1 VQHDIADCQFP
12 ISDWTSEVKLD
23 VYLAGTSI
31 GNRQSKIGNIKMFRR
46 INVSA
51 AVIVLI
57 CFFLPW
63 LQVSCAGAHDSLSGF
78 QLARYESALLWLVP
92 ILMLA
97 VIAFNSMRAWKEESR
112 VAAILSIVCGAVS
125 ALLMNRER
133 IRANDTAGVISAQLT
148 GWFWLS
154 LISSVAI
161 VASSL
166 GRLLHRR
173 RPEN

>member
-1 VQHDIADCQFP
+1 
-12 ISDWTSEVKLD
+12 
-23 VYLAGTSI
+23 
-31 GNRQSKIGNIKMFRR
+31 MFRR

-78 QLARYESALLWLVP
+78 QLARNEDALLWLVP
-92 ILMLA
+92 ILILA
-97 VIAFNSMRAWKEESR
+97 VVAFNSMRAWEEKSR
-112 VAAILSIVCGAVS
+112 VAAILSAVCGVVT

-133 IRANDTAGVISAQLT
+133 TRANDTATVISAQLT

-154 LISSVAI
+154 LIAAIGIVLSSIA
-161 VASSL
+161 
-166 GRLLHRR
+166 RLL
-173 RPEN
+173 RPKPGA

>member
-1 VQHDIADCQFP
+1 
-12 ISDWTSEVKLD
+12 
-23 VYLAGTSI
+23 
-31 GNRQSKIGNIKMFRR
+31 RR

-78 QLARYESALLWLVP
+78 ELARNEDALLWLLP
-92 ILMLA
+92 ILILG
-97 VIAFNSMRAWKEESR
+97 VIAFHFFCAWEEGSR
-112 VAAILSIVCGAVS
+112 VAANLILVGAAVT

-133 IRANDTAGVISAQLT
+133 MRADDTATVISAQLT

-154 LISSVAI
+154 LIAAIGIVMSSIAW
-161 VASSL
+161 L
-166 GRLLHRR
+166 PRR
-173 RPEN
+173 KSKTET

>member
-1 VQHDIADCQFP
+1 
-12 ISDWTSEVKLD
+12 
-23 VYLAGTSI
+23 
-31 GNRQSKIGNIKMFRR
+31 MFRR

-78 QLARYESALLWLVP
+78 QLARDESGLLWLVP
-92 ILMLA
+92 ILMCA
-97 VIAFNSMRAWKEESR
+97 VIAFNLLRAWKEKSS
-112 VAAILSIVCGAVS
+112 AAAVLSAVCGAVTV
-125 ALLMNRER
+125 LLMNRER
-133 IRANDTAGVISAQLT
+133 MRAHDTDTLISAQLT

-161 VASSL
+161 VASSI
-166 GRLLHRR
+166 GLLLRPRR
-173 RPEN
+173 TEN

>member
-1 VQHDIADCQFP
+1 
-12 ISDWTSEVKLD
+12 
-23 VYLAGTSI
+23 
-31 GNRQSKIGNIKMFRR
+31 MFRR
-46 INVSA
+46 FNVSA

-63 LQVSCAGAHDSLSGF
+63 AQVSCAGVQGSLSGF
-78 QLARYESALLWLVP
+78 QLARDESTLLWLVP

-97 VIAFNSMRAWKEESR
+97 VVAFNLLRAWKEESK
-112 VAAILSIVCGAVS
+112 VAAVLSAVCGVAT

-133 IRANDTAGVISAQLT
+133 TRANDNAAVISEQLT

-161 VASSL
+161 VVASIGSMM
-166 GRLLHRR
+166 RR
-173 RPEN
+173 RQNSN

>member
-1 VQHDIADCQFP
+1 
-12 ISDWTSEVKLD
+12 
-23 VYLAGTSI
+23 
-31 GNRQSKIGNIKMFRR
+31 MFRR

-51 AVIVLI
+51 AIIVLI

-78 QLARYESALLWLVP
+78 ELARNESALLWLVP

-97 VIAFNSMRAWKEESR
+97 VIAFNLMRAWKAESR
-112 VAAILSIVCGAVS
+112 VAAILGVICGAVT

-133 IRANDTAGVISAQLT
+133 TRANDTAAVISAQLT

-154 LISSVAI
+154 LIASVGI
-161 VASSL
+161 VASSI
-166 GRLLHRR
+166 GLLLRPRR
-173 RPEN
+173 TEN

>member
-1 VQHDIADCQFP
+1 
-12 ISDWTSEVKLD
+12 
-23 VYLAGTSI
+23 
-31 GNRQSKIGNIKMFRR
+31 MFRR

-78 QLARYESALLWLVP
+78 ELARHESALLWLVP

-97 VIAFNSMRAWKEESR
+97 VIAFNLMRAWKEESR
-112 VAAILSIVCGAVS
+112 VAAILSVVCGAVT

-133 IRANDTAGVISAQLT
+133 MRANDTAAVISAQLT

-161 VASSL
+161 IASSI
-166 GRLLHRR
+166 GRLLRPRR
-173 RPEN
+173 TEN

>member
-1 VQHDIADCQFP
+1 
-12 ISDWTSEVKLD
+12 
-23 VYLAGTSI
+23 
-31 GNRQSKIGNIKMFRR
+31 MFRR

-78 QLARYESALLWLVP
+78 QLARNEDALLWLVP
-92 ILMLA
+92 ILILA
-97 VIAFNSMRAWKEESR
+97 VIAFNSMRAWEEKSR
-112 VAAILSIVCGAVS
+112 VAAILSAVCGVVT

-133 IRANDTAGVISAQLT
+133 TRANDTATVISAQLT

-154 LISSVAI
+154 LIAAIGIVFSSIA
-161 VASSL
+161 
-166 GRLLHRR
+166 RLL
-173 RPEN
+173 RPKPGP

>member
-1 VQHDIADCQFP
+1 M
-12 ISDWTSEVKLD
+12 L
-23 VYLAGTSI
+23 
-31 GNRQSKIGNIKMFRR
+31 RR

-78 QLARYESALLWLVP
+78 QLARDESALLWLVP

-97 VIAFNSMRAWKEESR
+97 VVAFNLLRAWKDESKI
-112 VAAILSIVCGAVS
+112 AALLSVVCGAVT

-133 IRANDTAGVISAQLT
+133 MRANDTGTVISAQLT

-154 LISSVAI
+154 LIAAIGILLSSI
-161 VASSL
+161 
-166 GRLLHRR
+166 GGLLRR
-173 RPEN
+173 TSKT

>member
-1 VQHDIADCQFP
+1 MLI
-12 ISDWTSEVKLD
+12 
-23 VYLAGTSI
+23 
-31 GNRQSKIGNIKMFRR
+31 MFRR

-63 LQVSCAGAHDSLSGF
+63 LQVSCAGAHDSLTGF
-78 QLARYESALLWLVP
+78 QLARDESTLLWLVP

-97 VIAFNSMRAWKEESR
+97 VIAFNLLRAWKEESR
-112 VAAILSIVCGAVS
+112 VAAILSVVCGAVT

-133 IRANDTAGVISAQLT
+133 MRANDTDTVISAQLT

-154 LISSVAI
+154 LFSSVAI
-161 VASSL
+161 VASSF
-166 GRLLHRR
+166 GWLLRRR

>member
-1 VQHDIADCQFP
+1 
-12 ISDWTSEVKLD
+12 
-23 VYLAGTSI
+23 
-31 GNRQSKIGNIKMFRR
+31 MFRR

-51 AVIVLI
+51 AIIVLI

-78 QLARYESALLWLVP
+78 ELARHESALLWLLP

-97 VIAFNSMRAWKEESR
+97 VIAFNLMRAWKQESR
-112 VAAILSIVCGAVS
+112 VAAILSAVCGAVT

-133 IRANDTAGVISAQLT
+133 MRADDTGTVISAQLT

-154 LISSVAI
+154 LIAAIGIVVSSIAQ
-161 VASSL
+161 
-166 GRLLHRR
+166 LLRR
-173 RPEN
+173 RRSNSDT

>member
-1 VQHDIADCQFP
+1 
-12 ISDWTSEVKLD
+12 
-23 VYLAGTSI
+23 
-31 GNRQSKIGNIKMFRR
+31 MFRR

-78 QLARYESALLWLVP
+78 QLARDETALLWLVP

-97 VIAFNSMRAWKEESR
+97 VIAFNSLRAWKDESKF
-112 VAAILSIVCGAVS
+112 AAILSVVCGAVT

-133 IRANDTAGVISAQLT
+133 MRANDTATVISAQLT

-154 LISSVAI
+154 LISAMGI
-161 VASSL
+161 VISSIGSFL
-166 GRLLHRR
+166 RR
-173 RPEN
+173 KRTET

>member
-1 VQHDIADCQFP
+1 
-12 ISDWTSEVKLD
+12 
-23 VYLAGTSI
+23 
-31 GNRQSKIGNIKMFRR
+31 MFRR

-51 AVIVLI
+51 AIIVLI

-78 QLARYESALLWLVP
+78 ELARHESALLWLLP

-97 VIAFNSMRAWKEESR
+97 VIAFNLMRAWKPESR
-112 VAAILSIVCGAVS
+112 VAAILSAVCGAVT

-133 IRANDTAGVISAQLT
+133 MRANDTASVISAQLT

-154 LISSVAI
+154 LIAAIGIVTSSI
-161 VASSL
+161 GWFLSRS
-166 GRLLHRR
+166 RS
-173 RPEN
+173 ET

>member
-1 VQHDIADCQFP
+1 
-12 ISDWTSEVKLD
+12 
-23 VYLAGTSI
+23 
-31 GNRQSKIGNIKMFRR
+31 MFRR

-51 AVIVLI
+51 AVIVLV

-78 QLARYESALLWLVP
+78 ELARNETALLWLVP

-97 VIAFNSMRAWKEESR
+97 VIAFNLMRAWKEESR
-112 VAAILSIVCGAVS
+112 VAAILSVVCGAVT

-133 IRANDTAGVISAQLT
+133 MRADDTGTVISAQLT

-154 LISSVAI
+154 LIAAIGIVVSSIAQ
-161 VASSL
+161 
-166 GRLLHRR
+166 LLRR
-173 RPEN
+173 RRSSSDT